1 MSYPWE
7 EQFLAALQETDPAR
21 LPQLIAF
28 AETAIHVRLRRL
40 NEERQALCE
49 AANRLR
55 RDPSNGEQIPIWE
68 FDSSLTEAINMPLSS
83 STSQQGSLELA
94 DAHATREKP
103 GCLPHV
109 LNVP

>member
-7 EQFLAALQETDPAR
+7 EQYLAARQETDPAR

-28 AETAIHVRLRRL
+28 AETAIYVRLRRL

-49 AANRLR
+49 AASRLR

-68 FDSSLTEAINMPLSS
+68 FDSSLTEAINVSLSS
-83 STSQQGSLELA
+83 TTSKQGSTEQA

-103 GCLPHV
+103 GCSPRL